1 MRIIYL
7 GAVLLLFTLLLTL
20 TGCATSVPVTMNF
33 PQVPAAL
40 SEPCDL
46 LLPLDPAKKELSD
59 LLENT
64 TDNYTK
70 AKECHAKSKAWLEW
84 YETQRKIFEEVK

>member
-1 MRIIYL
+1 MRNLFLIS
-7 GAVLLLFTLLLTL
+7 LLLL
-20 TGCATSVPVTMNF
+20 TGCATSVPVTMSF
-33 PQVPAAL
+33 PQVPDAL
-40 SEPCDL
+40 SKPCDL
-46 LLPLDPAKKELSD
+46 LLPLDITKKDLTD

-64 TDNYTK
+64 TDNYAK

>member
-1 MRIIYL
+1 MRNL
-7 GAVLLLFTLLLTL
+7 FLVGLLLLA
-20 TGCATSVPVTMNF
+20 GCATSVPVTMSF
-33 PQVPAAL
+33 PQAPEAL
-40 SEPCDL
+40 TKPCDL
-46 LLPLDPAKKELSD
+46 LLPLDKSKRELTD

-64 TDNYTK
+64 TDNYAK

>member
-1 MRIIYL
+1 MRNFFLISI
-7 GAVLLLFTLLLTL
+7 LLL
-20 TGCATSVPVTMNF
+20 TGCATSVPVTMSF
-33 PQVPAAL
+33 PQVPDAL
-40 SEPCDL
+40 SKPCDL
-46 LLPLDPAKKELSD
+46 LLPLDPDKKDLTD

-64 TDNYTK
+64 TDNYAK

>member
-1 MRIIYL
+1 MRN
-7 GAVLLLFTLLLTL
+7 LLLAGLLFL
-20 TGCATSVPVTMNF
+20 TGCATSVPVTMSF
-33 PQVPAAL
+33 PQAPEAL
-40 SEPCDL
+40 AKPCDL
-46 LLPLDPAKKELSD
+46 LLPLDPSKKDLSD

-64 TDNYTK
+64 TDNYAK

>member
-1 MRIIYL
+1 MRN
-7 GAVLLLFTLLLTL
+7 LLLAGLLLL
-20 TGCATSVPVTMNF
+20 TGCATSVPVTMSF
-33 PQVPAAL
+33 PQAPEAL
-40 SEPCDL
+40 AKPCDL
-46 LLPLDPAKKELSD
+46 LLPLDPSKRELSD

-64 TDNYTK
+64 TDNYAK

>member
-1 MRIIYL
+1 MRN
-7 GAVLLLFTLLLTL
+7 LFLASLVFL
-20 TGCATSVPVTMNF
+20 TGCATSVPVTMSF
-33 PQVPAAL
+33 PQVPEAL
-40 SEPCDL
+40 AKPCDL
-46 LLPLDPAKKELSD
+46 LLPLDTTKKDLTD

-64 TDNYTK
+64 TDNYAK

>member
-1 MRIIYL
+1 MRN
-7 GAVLLLFTLLLTL
+7 LFLVSLVFL
-20 TGCATSVPVTMNF
+20 TGCATSVPVTMSF
-33 PQVPAAL
+33 PQVPEAL
-40 SEPCDL
+40 AKPCDL
-46 LLPLDPAKKELSD
+46 LLPLDTTKKDLTD

-64 TDNYTK
+64 TDNYAK